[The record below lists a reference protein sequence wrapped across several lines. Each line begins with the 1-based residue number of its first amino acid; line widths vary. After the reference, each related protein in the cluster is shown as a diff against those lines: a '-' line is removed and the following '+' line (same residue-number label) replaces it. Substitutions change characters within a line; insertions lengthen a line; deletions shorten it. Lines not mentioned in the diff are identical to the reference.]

1 MIISKLAGGLGNQMF
16 QYAFGKNLALKYNT
30 TLKLDT
36 SFLLDRSPRSNF
48 TFRDYDL
55 DVFNIDDKI
64 ASENEI
70 NKFTKRLNWRI
81 ADRILNKVIGFKKN
95 FIIEPHFH
103 FSKACFNAQD
113 NCYLE
118 GYWQT
123 EKYFIAIKEEL
134 KNKYFVFRAPLSF
147 HGNNLLTQIHSTNSI
162 AVNVRRGDFVNNPF
176 HGTCS
181 PDYYKQAEEIISA
194 KINNPHFFVFSD
206 EINWAKENL
215 LFSHPVTFVG
225 KEYNGKKYQDK
236 MRLMAA
242 CKHFIIPNSS
252 FAWWAVWL
260 NTCEDKIV
268 IAPKAWFPANKTG
281 NQDIIPSKWITI

>member
-1 MIISKLAGGLGNQMF
+1 MF

-30 TLKLDT
+30 ILKLDT

-55 DVFNIDDKI
+55 DVFNIDEQI
-64 ASENEI
+64 ASEKEV

-81 ADRILNKVIGFKKN
+81 ADRILNKVIGFKSN
-95 FIIEPHFH
+95 FIIEPYFH

-118 GYWQT
+118 GYWQA
-123 EKYFIAIKEEL
+123 EQYFSAIKEEL
-134 KNKYFVFRAPLSF
+134 KNKYLVFKEPLSF
-147 HGNNLLTQIHSTNSI
+147 QGANMLTQIENANSI

-181 PDYYKQAEEIISA
+181 PEYYTQAAAIISG
-194 KINNPHFFVFSD
+194 KVNNPHFFIFSD
-206 EINWAKENL
+206 DLDWAKKNL
-215 LFSHPVTFVG
+215 IFSYPVTFVG
-225 KEYNGKKYQDK
+225 EEYNGKKYQDK
-236 MRLMAA
+236 MRLMSA

-252 FAWWAVWL
+252 FAWWSAWL
-260 NTCEDKIV
+260 NTGEDKIV
-268 IAPKAWFPANKTG
+268 IAPKIWFPVNKTD